1 MRRIGLVAA
10 LAVLGVCGGIAQAA
24 DGARGSKIEACL
36 AAAPT
41 VDAMRACKRIVF
53 KACVREP
60 DNRDSTHGLVMCND
74 REGGVWQA
82 LLVARTAELKK
93 RDAYRAEAL
102 VAADATWQAWVAAEC
117 AYHRAEAMGGS
128 AEGVITTECISDLT
142 ADRVIAMT
150 WLLRGKLPY

>member
-1 MRRIGLVAA
+1 MRRIVLGAA

-24 DGARGSKIEACL
+24 DRAHGSKIEACL
-36 AAAPT
+36 AAAQT
-41 VDAMRACKRIVF
+41 VDAMRGCKRIVF
-53 KACVREP
+53 KACVQEP
-60 DNRDSTHGLVMCND
+60 ENRDSTHGLVMCND

-82 LLVARTAELKK
+82 LLAARTAELKK

-102 VAADATWQAWVAAEC
+102 VAADAAWQAWVAAEC

-128 AEGVITTECISDLT
+128 AEGVITTECVSDMT

-150 WLLRGKLPY
+150 WQLRGNVPY